1 MDHLEFVDKINE
13 TGVSIRATNFEGKRE
28 RFVIYDILSNGSNT
42 IILKDFKLQWED
54 HDVRNPLSELIKIA
68 IDMDTWKHSWHNEI
82 TPENY
87 EKFRDIIQNKV
98 IDRANE
104 IKILLTV
111 YFQIGHEISKL

>member
-1 MDHLEFVDKINE
+1 MEHLKFIDKIE
-13 TGVSIRATNFEGKRE
+13 KTGISIRSTNIEGKE
-28 RFVIYDILSNGSNT
+28 EKYVIHDIFGNGSNT
-42 IILKDFKLQWED
+42 IIQKDFKLQWED

-87 EKFRDIIQNKV
+87 DKFRGIIQDKI

-111 YFQIGHEISKL
+111 YFQIGHEISN